1 MIYCSRGFGAQYP
14 IKIMWN
20 AGSTI
25 SPINLESAEKLKLSG
40 NKIIVDVT
48 KVGGSTKTIDS
59 YSCKIF
65 LHDKGNRVIPIEVL
79 GIENYIHRCL

>member
-1 MIYCSRGFGAQYP
+1 
-14 IKIMWN
+14 MWN

-25 SPINLESAEKLKLSG
+25 SFINLESAEKLKLSG

-48 KVGGSTKTIDS
+48 KVGGSSKTIGS

-65 LHDKGNRVIPIEVL
+65 LHDKENRVIPIEVL